1 MNTFNKQ
8 WIDLINSTESINI
21 RLFEI
26 TDKDVIFYLFEGNL
40 LKNEI
45 YLPIGYE
52 QIAAQYFEHNIPTVA
67 EVDYAINVIEDELMS
82 NKSLISNN
90 AMLICSDK
98 ILIDILTQNIELK
111 NIFTRQEI
119 EDLFSKYA
127 NVSMGEPLSRYNL
140 DINPNNYATMLIL
153 REIMHHLNY
162 KELNTPPFL

>member
-8 WIDLINSTESINI
+8 WIDLINSTEPINI
-21 RLFEI
+21 RLLEI
-26 TDKDVIFYLFEGNL
+26 TNKDVIFYLFEENL

-45 YLPIGYE
+45 SLPIGYE
-52 QIAAQYFEHNIPTVA
+52 QIASQYFKHNIPTVA

-82 NKSLISNN
+82 NKSLINN
-90 AMLICSDK
+90 NETLICSDK
-98 ILIDILTQNIELK
+98 ILIDILTKNIELK

-127 NVSMGEPLSRYNL
+127 NVSMGEPLSRYYL
-140 DINPNNYATMLIL
+140 DINPNNYAAMLIL

-162 KELNTPPFL
+162 NEFNTPSFL